1 MLWNLLALLHWDVC
15 TLLRGHLP
23 ASGLGH
29 LKNMLRIVKSM
40 GGRQTTTYVGADFL
54 GSRAAA
60 LLWNLL
66 AGLKRHLVALGVS
79 HLCRISFKIS
89 EWRDKITH
97 RGANVLCE
105 LVAVGTG
112 LLPERI
118 VLIQTRLK
126 TSTCTS
132 SPATFHTYS

>member
-1 MLWNLLALLHWDVC
+1 M
-15 TLLRGHLP
+15 R
-23 ASGLGH
+23 
-29 LKNMLRIVKSM
+29 
-40 GGRQTTTYVGADFL
+40 GRQTATYVGADFL
-54 GSRAAA
+54 GGRGAA

-66 AGLKRHLVALGVS
+66 TGLKRHLVALGVS

-112 LLPERI
+112 LLPGRI
-118 VLIQTRLK
+118 VLIQDLGNIKNSHLHLVTGNFSHLFMITGRQVSRGSLEH
-126 TSTCTS
+126 TESFTCCQEV
-132 SPATFHTYS
+132 

>member
-1 MLWNLLALLHWDVC
+1 MLWYLLALLHWDVY
-15 TLLRGHLP
+15 TLLGGYLP

-29 LKNMLRIVKSM
+29 LKNMIRQVRATR
-40 GGRQTTTYVGADFL
+40 GRQTATYVGADFL
-54 GSRAAA
+54 GGRAAA

-66 AGLKRHLVALGVS
+66 TGLKRHLVALGVS

-118 VLIQTRLK
+118 I
-126 TSTCTS
+126 
-132 SPATFHTYS
+132 